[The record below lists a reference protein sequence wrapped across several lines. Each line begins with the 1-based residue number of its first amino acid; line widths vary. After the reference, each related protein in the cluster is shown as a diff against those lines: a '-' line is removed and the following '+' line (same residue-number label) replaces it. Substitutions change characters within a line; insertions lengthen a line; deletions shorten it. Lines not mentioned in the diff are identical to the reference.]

1 MNDNWPV
8 IVGVGE
14 IVDRPDD
21 PGAALEP
28 LALMSEALHRAEQ
41 DAGGN
46 VLSRLDSLDIVHQI
60 TWRYDGT
67 AARLCDRLGIAPR
80 RAVYGITGGE
90 TPMRYL
96 HDAALRIWRGESEVA
111 AICGAEAQHA
121 LGRARAAGIALPWTP
136 PAEFVENPMRR
147 EDRLRP
153 LAIRH
158 GMVLPVQIYPLYE
171 NATLAAWGQTP
182 AQAHAESA
190 KLYSR
195 FAAVAAANEYAWSRK
210 PYTPG
215 QIATPAPDNRLIA
228 FPYTKRMVANPA
240 VNQGAAVL
248 VTSAA
253 RAKALGIRSDRW
265 IHVWG
270 GAAANEPRDYLARDQ
285 YTRSDAQE
293 VVLQAA
299 AGIAARSKATF
310 GATEL
315 YSCFPCVPKM
325 ARRTLNL
332 GEQATATVTGGLS
345 LFGAPL
351 NNYMTHATCAM
362 VRALRSG
369 DAETGLLYGQGEYVT
384 KHHALV
390 VSRRPPDLPLD
401 DTYDVQARADSKR
414 GPVPTMSE
422 DYDGPATLETHTT
435 LYDRE
440 GQPEFGTVIALTP
453 GGARVMARVSKDDRA
468 TIAALTSSSQSP
480 VGRSGRV
487 TRGPGELLQF
497 SL

>member
-14 IVDRPDD
+14 IVDRPED
-21 PGAALEP
+21 PRAALEP
-28 LALMSEALHRAEQ
+28 LALMSEALLGAER
-41 DAGGN
+41 DAGRR
-46 VLSRLDSLDIVHQI
+46 VLSKLDSLDIVHQI

-67 AARLCDRLGIAPR
+67 AARLCERLGIASR

-90 TPMRYL
+90 TPIRYL
-96 HDAALRIWRGESEVA
+96 HEAALRIWRGESEVA

-121 LGRARAAGIALPWTP
+121 LARAKGAGIELPWTP
-136 PAEFVENPMRR
+136 PAGFVEHPMRR

-153 LAIRH
+153 IAIRH

-182 AQAHAESA
+182 AQAQAESA

-210 PYTPG
+210 PYTPNE
-215 QIATPAPDNRLIA
+215 IATPAPDNRLIA

-240 VNQGAAVL
+240 VNQGAAVI
-248 VTSAA
+248 VMSAA
-253 RAKALGIRSDRW
+253 RAKALGIRSAGW
-265 IHVWG
+265 IYVWG

-285 YTRSDAQE
+285 YVRSDAQE
-293 VVLQAA
+293 TVLQAA
-299 AGIAARSKATF
+299 ERVAARSNATL

-325 ARRTLNL
+325 ARRTLHL
-332 GEQATATVTGGLS
+332 SEDSTPTVTGGLS

-351 NNYMTHATCAM
+351 NDYMTHATCAM
-362 VRALRSG
+362 VRTLRSG
-369 DAETGLLYGQGEYVT
+369 NADAGLLYGQGEYVT

-390 VSRRPPDLPLD
+390 VGRRPADVPLD
-401 DTYDVQARADSKR
+401 DAYDLQAQADAKR
-414 GPVPTMSE
+414 GTVPMLAE
-422 DYDGPATLETHTT
+422 DYEGPATIETHTT
-435 LYDRE
+435 IYDRD
-440 GQPEFGTVIALTP
+440 GHPEFGTVLGLTS
-453 GGARVMARVSKDDRA
+453 GGTRVMARVPKDDSS
-468 TIAALTSSSQSP
+468 TLAALTDLGRSP
-480 VGRSGRV
+480 VGLSGRV
-487 TRGPGELLQF
+487 IRSADGLLRF
-497 SL
+497 AL